1 MKRFAPFAAVAVAAL
16 LGGCAVYP
24 DGTPMYSN
32 GYSTYDGYY
41 DAYGAPVPQTNVY
54 MGYSNY
60 YGPGYYESGYAYE
73 PGYAYDPGY
82 VEEPAY
88 AYEPAPVVAYGS
100 DPGWDRGG
108 QCWIST
114 DQSRGFGYYGPC
126 AQHNEDQFNARQ
138 GDFRTVRSRIKP

>member
-1 MKRFAPFAAVAVAAL
+1 MTKTKLWTAVALVGAIVMAASSSY
-16 LGGCAVYP
+16 AR
-24 DGTPMYSN
+24 DGRN
-32 GYSTYDGYY
+32 AAAAIGF
-41 DAYGAPVPQTNVY
+41 GAGALVGAAAANAA
-54 MGYSNY
+54 NNNAY

-100 DPGWDRGG
+100 GPGWDRGG